1 MIFGCCRISDQSDSL
16 DLETPLTL
24 LIVPFMFVRDMRM
37 FVTTFLQKYIFK
49 SIVFICYI
57 FFNLKKIRKY
67 LQIRR
72 DAKSNFLNNSTF

>member
-1 MIFGCCRISDQSDSL
+1 
-16 DLETPLTL
+16 
-24 LIVPFMFVRDMRM
+24 MFVRDMRM

-49 SIVFICYI
+49 SIVFVCYI

-72 DAKSNFLNNSTF
+72 DAKSNFLNNSTFRGERKQMLKCGGYFLIKKTLLNK